1 MTDGLEKLLPWLV
14 GVALVCCVFLIASI
28 VTLIDQNGYE
38 AGWKDRGIIAAQECA
53 QMPPFE
59 QGWDERRPNG

>member
-1 MTDGLEKLLPWLV
+1 MTDGLEKLMPWIV
-14 GVALVCCVFLIASI
+14 GAGVACCALVLASI

-38 AGWKDRGIIAAQECA
+38 AGWRDRGIKAAQECA
-53 QMPPFE
+53 QMPGFE